1 MYSVVTAARAVMEQ
15 PEFVVSFVGVVC
27 LLGFLVYR
35 WRRLG
40 RITRTLRALPAS
52 KRRYTLE
59 REFRVYPGPDN
70 LPIAFVKRL
79 RQRYRTALLATAA
92 VTAADVSGLVAQ
104 QVVAAGKIRWSVDDS
119 TLTADRDG
127 YRWRIEIRNFG
138 SEPVLIDQL
147 VLRVLRRTSHPGK
160 LEQRPN
166 YGPVVPYGT
175 AVTLEPDLTDLP
187 VLDNTN
193 QITLSGK
200 ATRILRLN
208 LIARHAPSQG
218 WIYDVQLQGRWR
230 AGPLIGERKWTGT
243 LYRIGWPGMPRWYQ
257 QSEAATPAA
266 PPVTDPPHVVD

>member
-1 MYSVVTAARAVMEQ
+1 MQSVLTATRAVMEQ
-15 PEFVVSFVGVVC
+15 PEIVIALAVVAG
-27 LLGFLVYR
+27 LLGLLAYR
-35 WRRLG
+35 WRRLV
-40 RITRTLRALPAS
+40 RITKTLRALPAG

-59 REFRVYPGPDN
+59 REFHVYPGPDN
-70 LPIAFVKRL
+70 LPIAFVKKL
-79 RQRYRTALLATAA
+79 KQRYRAALLATAA
-92 VTAADVSGLVAQ
+92 VTAAAMIGLVTQ

-119 TLTADRDG
+119 TLTADREG
-127 YRWRIEIRNFG
+127 YRWRIEIHNFG
-138 SEPVLIDQL
+138 SEAVRIDQL
-147 VLRVLRRTSHPGK
+147 ELRVLRQTRHPEK

-175 AVTLEPDLTDLP
+175 AVTFKPDLTDLP
-187 VLDNTN
+187 VLDSTN
-193 QITLSGK
+193 QITLPGK

-208 LIARHAPSQG
+208 LIARHPPAQG

-257 QSEAATPAA
+257 QSEAATPDA